1 MSAQLEHVIDRVRKH
16 MEEQGVPGLELAIVR
31 DGKTL
36 YAGGLGLADVAAGLP
51 VGPRTLFRHGSCGK
65 AYTALLTLLLTEDGL
80 LDLDAPARTYV
91 PELRL
96 PDSVIAERVT
106 IRDLLSHRSGLARHD
121 MAWIV
126 NPTWTPEEAVRH
138 AAHLPLAGDIR
149 AQWQYSNLGYAIT
162 GLAISRVTDSTWHDQ
177 MQSRLFPAAGLT
189 RSFVHEAEV
198 FADPDRAQPYV
209 LRDGVPVAT
218 QWRQMEAIAAAGGVT
233 TCAED
238 AVRWLLLQLGEGPIP
253 AELVRQAHQLTA
265 PIPAG
270 ASPYPELR
278 LLGYG
283 LGWGLGT
290 YRGHELL
297 WHTGGIDGFFTY
309 TAVLPDDG
317 VGVTVC
323 ANVFPLDTQLSF
335 GAALDIIDALLGADA
350 EVSWCERFRPEV
362 AKAETAAPAPRQD
375 ERAPAT
381 HSPDSYV
388 GTFSNDGYGD
398 LHVEPADSG
407 LAFRLGEF
415 PVTSAHRHFDTWDIT
430 YEALD
435 AKATVTFGTDAE
447 GTVAEAIVNFD
458 VDDSGPIRYVRRE
471 TTGGIS

>member
-1 MSAQLEHVIDRVRKH
+1 

-31 DGKTL
+31 GGESL
-36 YAGGLGLADVAAGLP
+36 YAGGLGLADVDAELP
-51 VGPRTLFRHGSCGK
+51 VGPQTLFRHGSCGK
-65 AYTALLTLLLTEDGL
+65 AYTALLALLLVEEGL
-80 LDLDAPARTYV
+80 LDLDAPVRTYV

-96 PDSVIAERVT
+96 PDPVIAERATV
-106 IRDLLSHRSGLARHD
+106 RDLLSHRSGLARHD

-126 NPTWTPEEAVRH
+126 NPTWTPEDAVRH

-149 AQWQYSNLGYAIT
+149 AQWQYSNLGYAIS
-162 GLAISRVTDSTWHDQ
+162 GLAIGRVTNSTWHEQ

-189 RSFVHEAEV
+189 RSFVHEADV
-198 FADPDRAQPYV
+198 LADPDHAQPYV
-209 LRDGVPVAT
+209 LRNGIAVPT
-218 QWRQMEAIAAAGGVT
+218 QWRQMDAIAAAGGVT

-238 AVRWLLLQLGEGPIP
+238 AVRWLLLQLGEGPI
-253 AELVRQAHQLTA
+253 AADVVRRAHHLTA

-290 YRGHELL
+290 YRGHELV

-317 VGVTVC
+317 IGITVC

-335 GAALDIIDALLGADA
+335 GAALDIIDALLDADA
-350 EVSWCERFRPEV
+350 EVSWCERFRPE
-362 AKAETAAPAPRQD
+362 AGATETVAPAPRQGAS
-375 ERAPAT
+375 APAT
-381 HSPDSYV
+381 HSLDAYV
-388 GTFSNDGYGD
+388 GTFSNDGYGN

-415 PVTSAHRHFDTWDIT
+415 AVTSTHRHFDTWDIN

-435 AKATVTFGTDAE
+435 AKATVTFVTDAD
-447 GTVAEAIVNFD
+447 GAVAEAV
-458 VDDSGPIRYVRRE
+458 VDFEVEDSGPIRYLR
-471 TTGGIS
+471 TTSGDVQS